1 MVSRRLIVLLIAVLG
16 LAALGGGGAFIL
28 YHPRQDPLAA
38 EIEAKVEALGIAPD
52 HAELISQKA
61 LRVRAAI
68 MAGDFTTADRIAGD
82 VLAHSWIESW
92 RFYPFDNFIADIFA
106 TPPRDFYGRVNQW
119 VGNDPGPM
127 SLLFRAEAAYAIGWE
142 VRGHNFS
149 NKTARIR
156 TAWFLADL
164 DRARAD
170 IDDAL
175 RLDDRN
181 PYAHYLKL
189 RILQGRGMSSGFAL
203 AFRAAIAK
211 FPNYYPLYEIA
222 LSTLQPRWHGSI
234 AAMYAFVDR
243 YAGDEAETSP
253 RRLLY
258 LSLYRHLLSTGSVDC
273 VARGGDHDYTVRCID
288 AFMKVYLPPDIKR
301 RALAALQLY
310 DHADKY
316 EFGLAVR
323 PILSDMLTSYG
334 GDSYGG
340 AMLQLAAVAMH
351 SDTQLVETNPGH
363 NNDYVVDE
371 LVAGSWRG
379 KGFTDNAVRKYTE
392 ALADAKAGEFPSP
405 DEKDYT
411 LGLLYERLSEAA
423 EQQHQY
429 ADEIAYEKAATLL
442 GVTWDEH
449 YMCYGY
455 YQLKR
460 YGDAVKAC
468 TDAIGAT
475 DNASAVYWRGKAYQ
489 KLGQPDPALADLT
502 RSADQQGYFAAYA
515 AIDVTMIYFDRNDDA
530 DALKVLNKYQF
541 LYDPNRTGKSQVA
554 IAYNNRCYAYMQLG
568 ELKQALDD
576 CTKSLKYGSI
586 PDAFRKQQ
594 ELAKR
599 LGVAVKTL

>member
-1 MVSRRLIVLLIAVLG
+1 MVSRRLVIPLTAVLG
-16 LAALGGGGAFIL
+16 LALLGGAAAFVS
-28 YHPRQDPLAA
+28 YHSGSDPIAA
-38 EIEAKVEALGIAPD
+38 EIEAKVDALGVTPD
-52 HAELISQKA
+52 HVELVSQKA

-68 MAGDFTTADRIAGD
+68 VAGDFTTADRIAGD
-82 VLAHSWIESW
+82 ILAHSRIESW
-92 RFYPFDNFIADIFA
+92 RFYPFDDFIADIFA
-106 TPPRDFYGRVNQW
+106 TTPRDFYGRVNQW
-119 VGNDPGPM
+119 VGYDPGPV
-127 SLLFRAEAAYAIGWE
+127 SLLFRAQAAYDIGWQ

-149 NKTARIR
+149 TKTAHIR
-156 TAWFLADL
+156 MAWFLADL

-175 RLDDRN
+175 RLDERN

-189 RILQGRGMSSGFAL
+189 RILQGRGMSSDFAI

-211 FPNYYPLYEIA
+211 FPNDYPLYEIA

-243 YAGDEAETSP
+243 YAGDAAETSP

-273 VARGGDHDYTVRCID
+273 IARGGDHDKTVQCID

-301 RALAALQLY
+301 HALAALQLY
-310 DHADKY
+310 DHTDKY
-316 EFGLAVR
+316 EFGLAVK
-323 PILSDMLTSYG
+323 PILSDMLATYG
-334 GDSYGG
+334 GDRYAG

-351 SDTQLVETNPGH
+351 SDTQLAETNPGH
-363 NNDYVVDE
+363 NDYVVDE

-379 KGFTDNAVRKYTE
+379 KGFTDNEVKKYIE
-392 ALADAKAGEFPSP
+392 ALADAKAAEFPSR

-429 ADEIAYEKAATLL
+429 ADEIAYEKAAMRL

-449 YMCYGY
+449 YTCYGY

-460 YGDAVKAC
+460 YDDAVKAC
-468 TDAIGAT
+468 SDAIRAT
-475 DNASAVYWRGKAYQ
+475 DNASAVYWRGKAYDQ
-489 KLGQPDPALADLT
+489 LGQPDLALADLT
-502 RSADQQGYFAAYA
+502 RSADQEGYFSAYA
-515 AIDVTMIYFDRNDDA
+515 AIAMTMIYFKRNDDP

-541 LYDPNRTGKSQVA
+541 LYDPNRTSKSEVA
-554 IAYNNRCYAYMQLG
+554 VAYNNRCYAHMQLG
-568 ELKQALDD
+568 ALKQALDD
-576 CTKSLKYGSI
+576 CTESLKYGSI

-599 LGVAVKTL
+599 LGVPVKIL